1 MPTRYDTPYV
11 GAFVEASH
19 ASESSFIAELLEF
32 SSKIGGNVFSTF
44 IYILSVQVGRN
55 SLLFLSA

>member
-32 SSKIGGNVFSTF
+32 SSKIGGNVFPRL
-44 IYILSVQVGRN
+44 YILAVQVGRN

>member
-11 GAFVEASH
+11 DAFVEASH

-32 SSKIGGNVFSTF
+32 SSKIGGNVFPRL
-44 IYILSVQVGRN
+44 YILAVQVGRN
-55 SLLFLSA
+55 FLLFLSA